1 MENMLVRFYK
11 SGSKLMKI
19 NVLFIQ
25 GFDTNQP
32 TSHSGGKGEAIA
44 MIKKI
49 NSFELELNSNEEV
62 TMIGDGITDFEA
74 CPPANY
80 FIGKFLMCIFIHT
93 RSKIS

>member
-1 MENMLVRFYK
+1 M
-11 SGSKLMKI
+11 I
-19 NVLFIQ
+19 IQ

-49 NSFELELNSNEEV
+49 NSFELELNSNEEI
-62 TMIGDGITDFEA
+62 TMIGDGATDLEA

-80 FIGKFLMCIFIHT
+80 FIGNYIYQKQNNSINYLIFFFIIF
-93 RSKIS
+93 SLFYI

>member
-1 MENMLVRFYK
+1 M
-11 SGSKLMKI
+11 
-19 NVLFIQ
+19 Q

-49 NSFELELNSNEEV
+49 NSFESDLNSHEEIA
-62 TMIGDGITDFEA
+62 MIGDGATDLEA

-80 FIGKFLMCIFIHT
+80 FIGNY
-93 RSKIS
+93 